1 MINLIAVDARLAIQY
16 ARIMLLIL
24 QRIKK
29 DSFILCLIK
38 IYVLIVAYV
47 KKFVL
52 SLIIKMNQKQEILL
66 YILQ

>member
-1 MINLIAVDARLAIQY
+1 MINLIAVDAQLVIQY
-16 ARIMLLIL
+16 VRIMLLNL
-24 QRIKK
+24 LRIKK

-38 IYVLIVAYV
+38 NYVLIVVYV

-52 SLIIKMNQKQEILL
+52 SFIIKLNQKQEILL

>member
-1 MINLIAVDARLAIQY
+1 MINLIAVDVRLVIQY
-16 ARIMLLIL
+16 VRIMLLNL
-24 QRIKK
+24 LRIKK

-52 SLIIKMNQKQEILL
+52 SFIIKRNRKQEILL
-66 YILQ
+66 YILP